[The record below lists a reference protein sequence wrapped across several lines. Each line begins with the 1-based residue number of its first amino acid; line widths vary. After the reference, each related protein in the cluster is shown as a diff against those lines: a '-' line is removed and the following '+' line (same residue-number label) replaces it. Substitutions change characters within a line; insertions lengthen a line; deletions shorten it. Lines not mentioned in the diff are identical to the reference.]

1 MINKTLATAL
11 LIFMGVFFFA
21 CKPSDAEL
29 KKEVNEKLS
38 LIPGI
43 TADVKN
49 GVVTLSGEVSDEVAK
64 SAAAEALRGMKGVK
78 SVRDSITIKT
88 TLPPPPLAPV
98 NPDVILKKAL
108 DSTYA
113 ANGFNTVNVTVA
125 DGEVTLDGTAKRRQ
139 LRKVIQLA
147 QQATTKKVVNN
158 LQIK

>member
-11 LIFMGVFFFA
+11 LIFMGVFLFA

-64 SAAAEALRGMKGVK
+64 AAAAEALRGMKGVK
-78 SVRDSITIKT
+78 SVKDSITVKT
-88 TLPPPPLAPV
+88 MVAPPPLVPV
-98 NPDVILKKAL
+98 NPDIVLKKAL

-113 ANGFNTVNVTVA
+113 ANGFNTIDVTVA
-125 DGEVTLDGTAKRRQ
+125 GGEVTLDGTTKRRQ
-139 LRKVIQLA
+139 LKKVIQLA
-147 QQATTKKVVNN
+147 QQSAARKVVNN
-158 LQIK
+158 LKIK